1 MRHILPSGSPTPT
14 TLKHRVLLLHTSSR
28 ARSPTPTTPKHHLQ
42 LLCTSE
48 RPPAASAWQQ
58 VAASITKS
66 PSITKGQLMA
76 VKYLTMSPM
85 LQSTLL
91 HLLTM
96 GLATLSQMK
105 IPILVSC
112 LL

>member
-48 RPPAASAWQQ
+48 RPPTASAWQQ

-66 PSITKGQLMA
+66 PSITKGQLIA
-76 VKYLTMSPM
+76 VQIFTPSSLRRTIMLTPTQVQKKRVISAK
-85 LQSTLL
+85 SAGK
-91 HLLTM
+91 HH
-96 GLATLSQMK
+96 
-105 IPILVSC
+105 
-112 LL
+112 